1 MNDKFRSFGKGVRY
15 AFDLVQFDPA
25 IERAIH
31 HACGNALVCDT
42 MELARYI
49 CYDKGQDVKG
59 AYIVSLDTQYS
70 DD

>member
-1 MNDKFRSFGKGVRY
+1 
-15 AFDLVQFDPA
+15 LVQFDPA

-59 AYIVSLDTQYS
+59 VRTPFICVSEGS
-70 DD
+70 C